1 MDKKNQSLTKKDFKE
16 ILSEA
21 LKDQSQAIIE
31 AVDFGFENAKK
42 DRVKMKGDIAEIK
55 GGIAEI
61 KDKLSSI
68 ERIIIFIEDVI
79 TRHTKEI
86 KEIKQELKKVK
97 NGLEKLANVSRTKID
112 NIKITL
118 LGERIGKLE
127 LAIA

>member
-42 DRVKMKGDIAEIK
+42 DRVKIKSDIVD
-55 GGIAEI
+55 I
-61 KDKLSSI
+61 KDRLGSI
-68 ERIIIFIEDVI
+68 ERRVIYIEDVI

-97 NGLEKLANVSRTKID
+97 NGLEKLANVSRTKTE

-118 LGERIGKLE
+118 LEKRIGKLE
-127 LAIA
+127 LAVA